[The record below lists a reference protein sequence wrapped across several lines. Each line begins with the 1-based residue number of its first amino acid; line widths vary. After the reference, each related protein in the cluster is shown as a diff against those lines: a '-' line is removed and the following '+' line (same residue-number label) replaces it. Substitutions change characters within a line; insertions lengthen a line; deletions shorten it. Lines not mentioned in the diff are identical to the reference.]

1 MECKEN
7 SGLKEGK
14 EEKAKKKTKW
24 EKEEDALLYKQYLI
38 SRYDT
43 SKI

>member
-1 MECKEN
+1 MECKEK
-7 SGLKEGK
+7 SELKEGK
-14 EEKAKKKTKW
+14 EERAKNKTKW
-24 EKEEDALLYKQYLI
+24 EKAEGALLYKEYLI